1 MAMPAAVT
9 GDTVLA
15 LTDGW
20 SVAMS
25 AAGAVTR
32 PDQLDTFA
40 WRPARVPASPAA
52 DLGATADEID
62 AHDIWYRCDLVATGP
77 HSLRLDG
84 LAGHADVFLDDHL
97 RVDHL
102 RVESRSM
109 FVAHDIDFDGTGPHR
124 LTIRVKALTPLLE
137 AASGPRQRWRPMMI
151 SPQSL
156 RLLRLSPLGHMPGWA
171 PRIALAGPWQD
182 VRLIRRGAPFRI
194 RALRLIPSLHGA
206 RGRLAIDITFD
217 HPVDPLPVLA
227 CSGHEAALTRVAP
240 ARFSGELI
248 LDDVAPW
255 WPHTHGAPALHQA
268 VLRVGATEVD
278 LGRVGFRSLALDRG
292 RDGAG
297 FRLRINGEAVFCR
310 GANWMPPD
318 PQRPGSADPRPLLAR
333 AKDAGMNMLRL
344 SGTTMPESDA
354 FYRACDEAGVLIWQD
369 LPFANFDYPTGDP
382 AFHALVMAETRQ
394 LMERL
399 QASPALAVVC
409 GGSEIAQQATM
420 LGLKPAQTANPFFE
434 DEAAKLV
441 MAIAPQALYVPHTP
455 WGGPLPFSTDHGVSH
470 YYGVGAYRRP
480 IEDVRRADVRFASE
494 CLAFANVPSPARL
507 RAARLSDPAAPR
519 WKSGVPR
526 DLGADWDFETVR
538 DHYVAALYGVDVQ
551 ALRSADPERY
561 LALGRA
567 APAELMEAV
576 FAEWRST
583 RSGCGGGLV
592 WFLNDLVPG
601 AGWGVLDDRGEPKTT
616 WYALRRA
623 FQPLHLGITD
633 EGLNGLAIHAGNET
647 TTERRV
653 KLTLA
658 CYGETAHPLAKAEA
672 SLTLAPRQTARL
684 DSATLLGRFFDF
696 TYAYRFGPLAHDATV
711 VRLFDADS
719 GERLAEAAHVLAGR
733 AATPGAIG
741 LAAEVASDTDGYAL
755 RICAERFARFVTV
768 DDDQF
773 IAGDQGFCL
782 TPGETRLVR
791 LVSRGSNA
799 RPAGTVAA
807 LNSHP
812 VSYRAS

>member
-1 MAMPAAVT
+1 MAMPAAIT
-9 GDTVLA
+9 GDKALA
-15 LTDGW
+15 LTEGW

-32 PDQLDTFA
+32 PDQLNALA
-40 WRPARVPASPAA
+40 WRPARVPATPAA
-52 DLGATADEID
+52 DLGATPDEID
-62 AHDIWYRCDLVATGP
+62 AHDVWYRSEFSAEGLHT
-77 HSLRLDG
+77 LRLDG
-84 LAGHADVFLDDHL
+84 LAGHAEVFLDDRL
-97 RVDHL
+97 RL
-102 RVESRSM
+102 ESRSM
-109 FVAHDIDFDGTGPHR
+109 FLSHDVDFDGRGAHR
-124 LTIRVKALTPLLE
+124 LTIRIKALAPLLE
-137 AASGPRQRWRPMMI
+137 AASGPRARWRPMMI
-151 SPQSL
+151 TPQSL
-156 RLLRLSPLGHMPGWA
+156 RFLRLSPLGHMPGWA
-171 PRIALAGPWQD
+171 PRIALAGPWQG
-182 VRLIRRGAPFRI
+182 VTLIRRGAPFRI
-194 RALRLIPSLHGA
+194 KTLRLNPSLQGSQ
-206 RGRLAIDITFD
+206 GRLAIDVEFD
-217 HPVDPLPVLA
+217 RPADAVPVLA

-248 LDDVAPW
+248 LDGVAPW
-255 WPHTHGAPALHQA
+255 WPHTHGTPALHQA
-268 VLRVGATEVD
+268 ILRLGATEID
-278 LGRVGFRSLALDRG
+278 LGRVGFRSLSVDRG
-292 RDGAG
+292 DDGEG
-297 FRLRINGEAVFCR
+297 FALRINGEVVFCR

-354 FYRACDEAGVLIWQD
+354 FYRACDEAGILLWQD
-369 LPFANFDYPTGDP
+369 LPFANFDYPTSDP
-382 AFHALVMAETRQ
+382 AFHALIVEETRQ

-399 QASPALAVVC
+399 QASPSLAVVC

-420 LGLKPAQTANPFFE
+420 LGLKPAQAANPFFE

-441 MAIAPQALYVPHTP
+441 AAMAPQALYVPHTP
-455 WGGPLPFSTDHGVSH
+455 WDGPLPFSTDHGVTH

-507 RAARLSDPAAPR
+507 RAARLTDPADPR
-519 WKSGVPR
+519 WTAGVPR

-538 DHYVAALYGVDVQ
+538 DHYVGSLYGVDVQ
-551 ALRSADPERY
+551 ALRSTDPERY

-592 WFLNDLVPG
+592 WFLNDLAPG
-601 AGWGVLDDRGEPKTT
+601 AGWGVLDDQGEPKTT

-633 EGLNGLAIHAGNET
+633 EGLNGLALHVRNET
-647 TTERRV
+647 TMERRV
-653 KLTLA
+653 RLTLA
-658 CYGETAHPLAKAEA
+658 CFGEAAHPLAKAET
-672 SLTLAPRQTARL
+672 SLTLAPRQAMRIE
-684 DSATLLGRFFDF
+684 SAALLGRFFDF

-719 GERLAEAAHVLAGR
+719 GEQLAEAAHVLAGR
-733 AATPGAIG
+733 AATPEAIG
-741 LAAEVASDTDGYAL
+741 LAAEVATDADGYAL
-755 RICAERFARFVTV
+755 RVSAGRFARFVTI
-768 DDDQF
+768 DDDHF

-782 TPGETRLVR
+782 MPGETRLVR
-791 LVSRGSNA
+791 LVPRGSHA
-799 RPAGTVAA
+799 GPAGTVAA

-812 VSYRAS
+812 VGYRAS